1 MKVRLVKSILW
12 FIVGAAAVVAVARFY
27 RGLGASTAM
36 TDTTPWGL
44 WIGFDVLC
52 GVALAA
58 GGFVIAATVYVFRR
72 EEYHAIVRPAV
83 LTAFLGYAAV
93 VGGLLFDLGLPW
105 NIWHAM
111 IYWQPHSALFEV
123 AWCVMLY
130 LTVLALEF
138 SPVVLEKSPF
148 HKLYKFMKAVTLPL
162 VIVGIMLSTLHQ
174 SSLGTLFLIMPFR
187 LHPLWYSPFLP
198 VLFFFSAVS
207 LGLAMVCVESL
218 LSSWLYD
225 RETERPLLSGLAKA
239 AVWVLGIYLLLRL
252 GDLAG
257 RGQLGLA
264 FDGSWESILFLGE
277 IALSAV
283 IPMILFALRRS
294 RNSLAGVGFG
304 AVCVVL
310 GIVLNRL
317 NVGGI
322 ATVTATGSTYLP
334 SLMEVTISAGVV
346 SAAALAFLFFVENF
360 NVYGTPLRK
369 VEAVGDLPDED
380 PVTGTRLAAPW
391 SPAWRQYSLAFMVA
405 VCMTFALLPDAVLEG
420 AQPLS
425 VPVEGPRLTYALKT
439 PAEESAAPSM
449 FALYDEARQSV
460 PDRSSVVDVLLLD
473 ADRDGRMVFF
483 PHEAHKNTLDSEASS
498 AHGGE
503 ASCALCHHMNRPL
516 DRATSCFLCHSDMF
530 SMSDTFDHDQHVDKM
545 GGNDACIECHTDPGA
560 VKSRTTAVAC
570 LECHKAMAVEGSF
583 IKATGSPVL
592 DLAPGYMD
600 ALHGLCVDCHED
612 RVKNHDAHP
621 ALARCETCHREM
633 DPKEV
638 KKLAPHVKDG
648 TAPDKE

>member
-1 MKVRLVKSILW
+1 MKVRIVKSILW
-12 FIVGAAAVVAVARFY
+12 FIVGAAAVVAIARFY

-58 GGFVIAATVYVFRR
+58 GGFVIAAAVYVFRR
-72 EEYHAIVRPAV
+72 EKYHAIVRPAV
-83 LTAFLGYAAV
+83 LTAFLGYVAV

-148 HKLYKFMKAVTLPL
+148 HKLYKFMKAVTIPL
-162 VIVGIMLSTLHQ
+162 VILGIMLSTLHQ

-198 VLFFFSAVS
+198 VLFFVSAIS

-225 RETERPLLSGLAKA
+225 RETERPLLAGLARV
-239 AVWVLGIYLLLRL
+239 AVWVLGLYLVLRL
-252 GDLAG
+252 GDLAF

-277 IALSAV
+277 IALCAV
-283 IPMILFALRRS
+283 IPMILFALPRS
-294 RNSLAGVGFG
+294 RNTLAGVGFG

-322 ATVTATGSTYLP
+322 ASVTATGSTYLP
-334 SLMEVTISAGVV
+334 SLMEFTISAGVV

-360 NVYGTPLRK
+360 NVYGTALRK
-369 VEAVGDLPDED
+369 VDAADDLPDED
-380 PVTGTRLAAPW
+380 PLTQTRLGSPW
-391 SPAWRQYSLAFMVA
+391 APAWRQYSLAFMVA
-405 VCMTFALLPDAVLEG
+405 VCLTFALLPNDVLEG
-420 AQPLS
+420 AQPLRVS
-425 VPVEGPRLTYALKT
+425 VEGPRLTYALKT
-439 PAEESAAPSM
+439 PAEDRTAPSS
-449 FALYDEARQSV
+449 FALYDRARQAV
-460 PDRSSVVDVLLLD
+460 PGGSAVVDVLLLD

-483 PHEAHKNTLDSEASS
+483 PHEAHKAD
-498 AHGGE
+498 HGGDE
-503 ASCALCHHMNRPL
+503 SCALCHHMNKPL

-530 SMSDTFDHDQHVDKM
+530 SMTDTFDHDLHVDKM

-560 VKSRTTAVAC
+560 AKSRESAVAC

-583 IKATGSPVL
+583 IKAADSPVL
-592 DLAPGYMD
+592 DFAPGYMD
-600 ALHGLCVDCHED
+600 ALHGLCIDCHED
-612 RVKNHDAHP
+612 RVQKENRNP

-633 DPKEV
+633 DPKEFEN
-638 KKLAPHVKDG
+638 LAPQLDDG
-648 TAPDKE
+648 AAPDNE